1 MQFQLL
7 LITCVRTTSWISKL
21 WNCICKQIVQR
32 WHTDLKIILIIFG
45 SHVLKEI
52 PAESFRIIRHHT
64 PCDNLSTYVGQFQT
78 IWCLTRH
85 GWGQGC
91 TFTTCGLFSLAN
103 FHTIF
108 SSKRLCCVFCYKNA
122 VNQGFWSKTAVST
135 KQLFLAFLHQ
145 KCIFRWFMVNLL
157 VLSEIISFVKK
168 VQKGKILSTTIK
180 GNCAQIRELKGRLW
194 QRRPSSYKSY
204 AALHSKV
211 HSEFFWEIWILHF
224 IAACS
229 ERLLERTK

>member
-1 MQFQLL
+1 M
-7 LITCVRTTSWISKL
+7 
-21 WNCICKQIVQR
+21 
-32 WHTDLKIILIIFG
+32 
-45 SHVLKEI
+45 
-52 PAESFRIIRHHT
+52 
-64 PCDNLSTYVGQFQT
+64 T
-78 IWCLTRH
+78 IWVLLPILDNFRQY
-85 GWGQGC
+85 GVWQGMGEGRVAHSQLAAC
-91 TFTTCGLFSLAN
+91 FSLAY
-103 FHTIF
+103 FHTF
-108 SSKRLCCVFCYKNA
+108 FTSKRLCCVFCYKNA
-122 VNQGFWSKTAVST
+122 VNQGFWSKTAASI
-135 KQLFLAFLHQ
+135 KQLFLAFLQQ

-157 VLSEIISFVKK
+157 VLSEIISFKK